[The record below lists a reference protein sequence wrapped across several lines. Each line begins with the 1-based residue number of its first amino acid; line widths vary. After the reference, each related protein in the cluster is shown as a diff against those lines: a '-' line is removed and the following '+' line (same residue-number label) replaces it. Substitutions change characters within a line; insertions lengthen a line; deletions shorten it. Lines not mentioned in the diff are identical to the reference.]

1 MNTMQIVK
9 ETMQATEKA
18 GIFLLESAQKIKQKD
33 IEQKGEND
41 FVTYVDKA
49 SEQMLMEELSRII
62 PGSSFLAEES
72 GETQNNSEWTW
83 IIDPLDG
90 TSNYIH
96 HIPLYSISIG
106 LMEGEKMFAGVIYEP
121 NSKEMFHALS
131 GEGAYLNGKRI
142 SVTKTKQV
150 KDSIWATGF
159 PYHDFDK
166 LQEYM
171 EFIAWSMQHTH
182 GLRRLGSAAVDLAW
196 VACGRLDGFFEFGL
210 KAWDVAAGTL
220 IVKEAGGITSDFS
233 GEEEYIFNQELIS
246 CNNLIYKEFFDN
258 FQKIFYNK

>member
-1 MNTMQIVK
+1 MNTAKILKQ
-9 ETMQATEKA
+9 TMLATEKA
-18 GIFLLESAQKIKQKD
+18 GIFLLESAKKINRND

-41 FVTYVDKA
+41 FVTYVDKT

-72 GETQNNSEWTW
+72 GKTQNNNEWTW

-90 TSNYIH
+90 TTNYIH

-106 LMEGEKMFAGVIYEP
+106 LMKNDKMFAGVIYEP
-121 NSKEMFHALS
+121 NAKEMFHALS
-131 GEGAYLNGKRI
+131 GEGAYLNEKRI
-142 SVTKTKQV
+142 SVTSTNRM

-171 EFIAWSMQHTH
+171 EFISYSMQHTH

-220 IVKEAGGITSDFS
+220 IVKEAGGITSDFK
-233 GEEEYIFNQELIS
+233 GEDGYIFNQELIS
-246 CNNLIYKEFFDN
+246 CNKFIYKEFIEN
-258 FQKIFYNK
+258 FQKIFYK